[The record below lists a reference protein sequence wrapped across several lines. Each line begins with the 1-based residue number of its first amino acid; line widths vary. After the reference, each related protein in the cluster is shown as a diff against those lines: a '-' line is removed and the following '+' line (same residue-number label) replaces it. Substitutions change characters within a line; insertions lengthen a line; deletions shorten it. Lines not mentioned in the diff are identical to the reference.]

1 MMKHPYHKYVKIER
15 LSMLIAVLFTVL
27 TIIYKEIII
36 FLFALCFVALS
47 LLSEAMFLFFTNK
60 KVEASKQ
67 IIRSLLLLL
76 LLVIII
82 FNQLKLL

>member
-1 MMKHPYHKYVKIER
+1 MKHPYHKYVKIER
-15 LSMLIAVLFTVL
+15 LSMLIAVLFTIL
-27 TIIYKEIII
+27 TIIYKKIII